1 MAEVQILYIA
11 TANGIVQL
19 AKPGTSRRWRPVGEA
34 LAGQDIFAVRASA
47 SDPIVAYAGAASGL
61 HATHDGGATWELQR
75 AIVVTALAADEDGS
89 IYAGTE
95 SGKVL
100 HGVADAWTE
109 VHAGDSAVVRLTML
123 PSGRMLAV
131 YASGEVDE
139 LDGDTWGPANL
150 VVPSAVDVVGSFAEP
165 DELFVA
171 NETSLV
177 TRLGSHAVPGAPIYA
192 LCLLRGKPEVL
203 LVGTG
208 DSVQRS
214 DDGGNTLTPVA
225 GPTNARVIVSPPRY
239 EDYAYA
245 GTAGGQL
252 WLTTDRGRT
261 WSKLHEGMAAVRDL
275 SFSRVR

>member
-1 MAEVQILYIA
+1 
-11 TANGIVQL
+11 
-19 AKPGTSRRWRPVGEA
+19 
-34 LAGQDIFAVRASA
+34 
-47 SDPIVAYAGAASGL
+47 
-61 HATHDGGATWELQR
+61 
-75 AIVVTALAADEDGS
+75 
-89 IYAGTE
+89 
-95 SGKVL
+95 
-100 HGVADAWTE
+100 
-109 VHAGDSAVVRLTML
+109 
-123 PSGRMLAV
+123 
-131 YASGEVDE
+131 
-139 LDGDTWGPANL
+139 
-150 VVPSAVDVVGSFAEP
+150 
-165 DELFVA
+165 
-171 NETSLV
+171 
-177 TRLGSHAVPGAPIYA
+177 
-192 LCLLRGKPEVL
+192 